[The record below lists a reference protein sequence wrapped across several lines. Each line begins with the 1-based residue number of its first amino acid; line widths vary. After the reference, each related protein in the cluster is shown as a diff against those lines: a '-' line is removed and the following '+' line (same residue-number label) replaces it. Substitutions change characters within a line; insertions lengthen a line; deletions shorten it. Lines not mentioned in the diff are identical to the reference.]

1 MSFLKSSLFCILS
14 VLFCSAVFAGDKAQV
29 SKLRVLMVGNSFSNS
44 VLTFLPAIA
53 AADPTVELSI
63 RNAYIGGCSI
73 QRHLA
78 EYDKSGEK
86 PDHRP
91 YVVNVSIPG
100 RNDKRASLQECLTD
114 GEYDIVS
121 IQQASPL
128 SWKIES
134 YGADARR
141 LIEIIKK
148 HQPKAEI
155 IGHQTW
161 SYRID
166 NANIRPNGRFKVD
179 QKQMQDKITE
189 CYRALEKEYGFRI
202 VPVGNAVQAYRD
214 AAKKPDE
221 ALMAKKPVYPEKP
234 YQPDD
239 VVGSSGWRLNK
250 KTGKQEV
257 RSDTIHLNRR
267 GCYVQGCVWYMFLFG
282 KKAADVKFVPK
293 NFDAADAAYLAGCAE
308 KGISSW

>member
-1 MSFLKSSLFCILS
+1 MKKFL
-14 VLFCSAVFAGDKAQV
+14 V
-29 SKLRVLMVGNSFSNS
+29 
-44 VLTFLPAIA
+44 T
-53 AADPTVELSI
+53 LSI
-63 RNAYIGGCSI
+63 VITLGFGANA
-73 QRHLA
+73 QT
-78 EYDKSGEK
+78 KS
-86 PDHRP
+86 
-91 YVVNVSIPG
+91 
-100 RNDKRASLQECLTD
+100 D
-114 GEYDIVS
+114 GFFS
-121 IQQASPL
+121 
-128 SWKIES
+128 
-134 YGADARR
+134 
-141 LIEIIKK
+141 
-148 HQPKAEI
+148 
-155 IGHQTW
+155 
-161 SYRID
+161 
-166 NANIRPNGRFKVD
+166 
-179 QKQMQDKITE
+179 
-189 CYRALEKEYGFRI
+189 
-202 VPVGNAVQAYRD
+202 YRD